1 MPKGIVNPFY
11 EPPPQV
17 DPRAIPI
24 QQQDGATKREAPLPS
39 DTGHTHVDL
48 DGDSYVVRFHRVG
61 DIPAIVRKLLDLF
74 YSIKDEHESA
84 LENYGIYYTERPQT
98 WALKDASKRVF
109 YISVPEEASEVDVYR
124 RLGYALLRL
133 KTKIEP
139 TLKQLSITVM
149 ERG

>member
-17 DPRAIPI
+17 DPRSTPI
-24 QQQDGATKREAPLPS
+24 HHDGATKREAPLP
-39 DTGHTHVDL
+39 TEEGHTHVDL
-48 DGDSYVVRFHRVG
+48 DGDSYLVRFHRVK
-61 DIPAIVRKLLDLF
+61 DVRAIVRRLLDLIYF
-74 YSIKDEHESA
+74 VKDEHEDE
-84 LENYGIYYTERPQT
+84 LKNYGIYYEERPQT
-98 WALKDASKRVF
+98 WTLKDSNKRAF
-109 YISVPEEASEVDVYR
+109 FIAVPEEACEVDVYR

-139 TLKQLSITVM
+139 ALKKLGITVM